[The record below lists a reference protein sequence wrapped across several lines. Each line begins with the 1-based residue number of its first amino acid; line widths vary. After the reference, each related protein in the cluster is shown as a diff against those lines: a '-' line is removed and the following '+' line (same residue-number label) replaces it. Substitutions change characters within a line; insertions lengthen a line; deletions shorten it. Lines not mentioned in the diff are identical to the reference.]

1 MNKCFFF
8 NFNYQININLLDKRS
23 VDVIGFVYKS
33 SKLRL
38 DIISQFDSFNRDD
51 KKRRQK
57 KFKMK
62 SVVFVFFVL
71 LIAAL
76 STPYLCALSG
86 PIEFDPDIELSPD
99 TVLFGN
105 NNDD

>member
-1 MNKCFFF
+1 MNKFFFF

-33 SKLRL
+33 SKLRR

-57 KFKMK
+57 KATKKIQNEIGSFCILRA
-62 SVVFVFFVL
+62 SYRSLVNSIFVC
-71 LIAAL
+71 
-76 STPYLCALSG
+76 TQW
-86 PIEFDPDIELSPD
+86 
-99 TVLFGN
+99 TH
-105 NNDD
+105 